1 MGGLARRATK
11 VRQERDASENV
22 LLLDGGNALFGN
34 RLAQE
39 TQGRVIVEAMNLL
52 GYDAMVLGNQ
62 DFRLGLDVLRQRM
75 EEAEF
80 PILSANVVMV
90 GTDQSLAAPY
100 VIKEIG
106 DHKAAIIGLTNQE
119 AASAAGGAIVVLDPL
134 EALQDYMA
142 QVSKEADVVIVLSRL
157 GTVVDMQ
164 TAGEVQ
170 GIDLIVGGQSRDVLD
185 PPLWDEPSSTVIAQV
200 GYQGRWI
207 GVVRLD
213 IVSQGKVAGH
223 EGQVV
228 VLDDEF
234 ADDPEMRALLDQ
246 YK

>member
-1 MGGLARRATK
+1 MK
-11 VRQERDASENV
+11 QEREASENV

-52 GYDAMVLGNQ
+52 GYDALVLGDQ
-62 DFRLGLDVLRQRM
+62 DFRLGLNVLRQRM

-80 PILSANVVMV
+80 PILSANVVIAE
-90 GTDQSLAAPY
+90 TDQLLAAPY
-100 VIKEIG
+100 VIEEIG

-119 AASAAGGAIVVLDPL
+119 AVNAAGGAIVVRNPL

-142 QVSKEADVVIVLSRL
+142 QVSEEADVIIVLSRL

-164 TAGEVQ
+164 IAGEVQ
-170 GIDLIVGGQSRDVLD
+170 GIDLIVGGYSRDVLD
-185 PPLWDEPSSTVIAQV
+185 PPLWDEPSSIVIAQV

-207 GVVRLD
+207 GVVRLELD
-213 IVSQGKVAGH
+213 SQGAVAGH

-234 ADDPEMRALLDQ
+234 ADDPEMRAFLDQ

>member
-1 MGGLARRATK
+1 MK
-11 VRQERDASENV
+11 EVRKTSENV
-22 LLLDGGNALFGN
+22 LLLDGGNTLFGN
-34 RLAQE
+34 HLAQE

-52 GYDAMVLGNQ
+52 GYDAMVLGDQ

-80 PILSANVVMV
+80 PILSANVVMAE
-90 GTDQSLAAPY
+90 TDQLFAAPY
-100 VIKEIG
+100 VIKEMG

-119 AASAAGGAIVVLDPL
+119 AANAAGGAIVVRNPL
-134 EALQDYMA
+134 KALKDYMA
-142 QVSKEADVVIVLSRL
+142 QVSEEVDVIIVLSHL

-164 TAGEVQ
+164 IAGEVD

-234 ADDPEMRALLDQ
+234 ADDPEMRAFLDQ

>member
-1 MGGLARRATK
+1 VK
-11 VRQERDASENV
+11 QEREASEDV
-22 LLLDGGNALFGN
+22 LLLDGGNTLFGN

-52 GYDAMVLGNQ
+52 GYDAMVLGDQ

-80 PILSANVVMV
+80 PILSANVVMA
-90 GTDQSLAAPY
+90 GTDQLFAAPY

-119 AASAAGGAIVVLDPL
+119 AANATGGAIVVRNPL

-142 QVSKEADVVIVLSRL
+142 QVSEEADVIIVLSHL
-157 GTVVDMQ
+157 GTVMDLQ
-164 TAGEVQ
+164 LAGEVQ

-234 ADDPEMRALLDQ
+234 ADDPEMRAFLDQ